1 MGGDRASAV
10 LLDLLKD
17 WEIAAVPHGFRSTF
31 RDWACRLS
39 RNMLHAVLHGKLD
52 ESLPEPDR
60 LEDALTSTVFG
71 ALVWTGS
78 WDLLARWLRVG
89 VSGDNDGTFAG
100 RWDCWFWPR
109 MAFAEPDVLLR
120 LDGALVVVEA
130 KYRSDRHDVAVDV
143 TGDPDR
149 GDQLVRQFRSITTP
163 SEERM
168 QYAESIEQA
177 IRQCQLVQVFL
188 VDARRQR
195 RAHREWEESKR
206 RLSREATLLSR
217 EATLHFVT
225 WQDLFYLLRE
235 PSGSLRW
242 AADLRGYLE
251 HLDLDTFE
259 GISRPRVSADDRRS
273 VERWR
278 THQRLPR
285 LRKTMSPVLD
295 GAPEVLVRW
304 RVPARNATSFGLR
317 AAVLRVVGRNASRSI
332 LAWRRSG
339 DSRRADG
346 SESKPQR
353 GESEDRG
360 L

>member
-1 MGGDRASAV
+1 M
-10 LLDLLKD
+10 
-17 WEIAAVPHGFRSTF
+17 PPGFRSTF

-78 WDLLARWLRVG
+78 WDLLARWLKVG
-89 VSGDNDGTFAG
+89 VAGDDDETTAGT
-100 RWDCWFWPR
+100 WDCWFWPR

-120 LDGALVVVEA
+120 LDDVLVVVEA

-143 TGDPDR
+143 TGGPDR
-149 GDQLVRQFRSITTP
+149 GDQLVRQFLSITTP
-163 SEERM
+163 SEERS

-177 IRQCQLVQVFL
+177 IRQCQRQLVQVFL

-195 RAHREWEESKR
+195 RAHREWEESNR

-217 EATLHFVT
+217 EATLRFVT
-225 WQDLFYLLRE
+225 WQDLFCLLRE
-235 PSGSLRW
+235 PSRSLRW

-259 GISRPRVSADDRRS
+259 GVRRPRVSTDEMRS

-285 LRKTMSPVLD
+285 LRTTMSPVLD
-295 GAPEVLVRW
+295 GAPAVLVRW
-304 RVPARNATSFGLR
+304 RVLARPATSFGLR
-317 AAVLRVVGRNASRSI
+317 AAVLRVVGGRASRCI

-339 DSRRADG
+339 DSRRAHG
-346 SESKPQR
+346 SASTPQR
-353 GESEDRG
+353 RKARTVADE
-360 L
+360 

>member
-1 MGGDRASAV
+1 M
-10 LLDLLKD
+10 
-17 WEIAAVPHGFRSTF
+17 PHGFRSSF

-78 WDLLARWLRVG
+78 WDLLARWLQVD
-89 VSGDNDGTFAG
+89 VSGNDDGTTAG
-100 RWDCWFWPR
+100 IWDCWFWPR

-120 LDGALVVVEA
+120 LNGALVVVEA

-149 GDQLVRQFRSITTP
+149 GDQLVRQHRSIMTP
-163 SEERM
+163 SEERI

-177 IRQCQLVQVFL
+177 IRRCQLIQVFL
-188 VDARRQR
+188 VDASRQR
-195 RAHREWEESKR
+195 RARREWEESR
-206 RLSREATLLSR
+206 GRLPHEATLR
-217 EATLHFVT
+217 FVT
-225 WQDLFYLLRE
+225 WQDLFCLLRE
-235 PSGSLRW
+235 PSRSLRW
-242 AADLRGYLE
+242 AADLRGYLA
-251 HLDLDTFE
+251 HLNLDTFE
-259 GISRPRVSADDRRS
+259 GVSHPRISADDMRS

-285 LRKTMSPVLD
+285 LRKTMRPVLD
-295 GAPEVLVRW
+295 DAYEVLVRW
-304 RVPARNATSFGLR
+304 RVPARNATSLGLR
-317 AAVLRVVGRNASRSI
+317 SAVLRVVGGSASRGI

-339 DSRRADG
+339 DSYRADG
-346 SESKPQR
+346 SGSKSPN
-353 GESEDRG
+353 E
-360 L
+360 